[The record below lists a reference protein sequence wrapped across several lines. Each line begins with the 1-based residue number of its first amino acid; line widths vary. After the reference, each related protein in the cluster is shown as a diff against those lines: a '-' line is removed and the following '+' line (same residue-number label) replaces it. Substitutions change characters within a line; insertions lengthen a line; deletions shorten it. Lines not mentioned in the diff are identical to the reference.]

1 MFDKMFTFVFDVDG
15 TLCPIKGEDE
25 SYSDLVP
32 YADMVEKLREYKA
45 QGARIVLYTSRNMRT
60 YKGDLSLIL
69 EHTKPELEAWLA
81 KWDIP
86 YDEIVY
92 GKLWPGHKGLY
103 VDDRSVRP
111 DEFLKYS
118 VEELQELCEAS
129 RPAAWHAGDAPAPV
143 AGCSEAGAEA
153 DETPEL
159 IDVVITMGGLGSRFR
174 KAGYTVPKYMIEAKG
189 KTLFEWSLISLEGYL
204 DRVDKF
210 VFLAMEDETVDVE
223 GFVRGKCAELGIE
236 NYELILLDHLTDGQ
250 ATTALLANK
259 YWDPSHAL
267 LVYNIDTYVE
277 AGEMNWQELKGDGF
291 IPCFQADGDHWS
303 FVRLDGEGR
312 VVEIKEKQ
320 RISPYCTLG
329 AYYFRTCQLYEDL
342 YHEYY
347 DVPRDDLVNGEKYI
361 APLYDYLLSKGGD
374 IYISDIAPERV
385 HVLGTPEELEAF
397 LKEGDA

>member
-1 MFDKMFTFVFDVDG
+1 MFDDMFSFVFDVDG

-25 SYSDLVP
+25 SYADLIP

-92 GKLWPGHKGLY
+92 GKFWPGHRGLY
-103 VDDRSVRP
+103 VDDRAVRP

-118 VEELQELCEAS
+118 VEELEDMCEKS
-129 RPAAWHAGDAPAPV
+129 RCDKN
-143 AGCSEAGAEA
+143 
-153 DETPEL
+153 

-189 KTLFEWSLISLEGYL
+189 KTLFEWSLISLEGYT
-204 DRVDKF
+204 DRVDKY

-223 GFVRGKCAELGIE
+223 GFVRGKCAELGIT

-259 YWDPSHAL
+259 YWDPKHAL

-303 FVRLDGEGR
+303 FVRLDDAGR

-329 AYYFRTCQLYEDL
+329 AYYFKTCELYETL